1 MMDQP
6 RFHAALE
13 QRHVQ
18 CVEHQLL
25 INPFT
30 HPPAKISQRAGA
42 GGEQSGGYTSM
53 TCPKGD
59 KSVETLKNP
68 PAARNVMTVIR

>member
-30 HPPAKISQRAGA
+30 HRRRRLVNERVRVVNNLDGIPP
-42 GGEQSGGYTSM
+42 M
-53 TCPKGD
+53 TCPKGH
-59 KSVETLKNP
+59 KSVETVENSS
-68 PAARNVMTVIR
+68 AARNVTTVIH